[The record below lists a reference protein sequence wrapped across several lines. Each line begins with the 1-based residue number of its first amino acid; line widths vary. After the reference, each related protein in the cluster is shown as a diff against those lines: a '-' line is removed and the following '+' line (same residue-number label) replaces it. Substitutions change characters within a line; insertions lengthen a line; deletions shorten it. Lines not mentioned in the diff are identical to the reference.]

1 VHDIDFVPRSIGGT
15 LDGTHLQDCM
25 QLIIQAAEL
34 NKRPLSCAQ
43 NYEGWIKGAGFM
55 QVKKKVFPW
64 PLNGWA
70 RLPHKYIGLLN
81 EYNFSQ
87 WLEGLCMALFT
98 RVLGWSEGEVRM
110 YCEEVRKELSDP
122 KMRVY
127 FEV

>member
-1 VHDIDFVPRSIGGT
+1 MKGT
-15 LDGTHLQDCM
+15 LDGTRLQGFM
-25 QLIIQAAEL
+25 QMIVQAAEC

-43 NYEGWIKGAGFM
+43 SYEGWMKDAGFM
-55 QVKKKVFPW
+55 QVEKKVFHW

-70 RLPHKYIGLLN
+70 KSPHEYIGLLN
-81 EYNFSQ
+81 KENFSQ

-98 RVLGWSEGEVRM
+98 KVLRWSEGEVRM

-122 KMRVY
+122 KMCVY